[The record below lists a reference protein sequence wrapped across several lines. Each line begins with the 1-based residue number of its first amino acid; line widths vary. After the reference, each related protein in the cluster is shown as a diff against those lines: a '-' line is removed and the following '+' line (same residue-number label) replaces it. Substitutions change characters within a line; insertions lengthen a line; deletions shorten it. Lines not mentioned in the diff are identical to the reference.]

1 MLDLGCINKFSISY
15 FVWPSCSHF
24 FGQKCFLSFKWT
36 DMSEN
41 FGPGS
46 VQKKRPTSF
55 HGWRCSSI
63 FVARNAPQFF
73 SSFFRGRL
81 DSQKTLLAGECP
93 KFTRPDL
100 FQSFFGLKWSLRHAS
115 FESGHEILSCDYLL
129 TCRLSVVLRPD

>member
-1 MLDLGCINKFSISY
+1 MFP
-15 FVWPSCSHF
+15 F
-24 FGQKCFLSFKWT
+24 
-36 DMSEN
+36 
-41 FGPGS
+41 
-46 VQKKRPTSF
+46 
-55 HGWRCSSI
+55 
-63 FVARNAPQFF
+63 FVARNVSYRSSGQICPKILGPGVFKKKANKFSWLEMFQHFCGQKCSTVFF
-73 SSFFRGRL
+73 LFFRGRL